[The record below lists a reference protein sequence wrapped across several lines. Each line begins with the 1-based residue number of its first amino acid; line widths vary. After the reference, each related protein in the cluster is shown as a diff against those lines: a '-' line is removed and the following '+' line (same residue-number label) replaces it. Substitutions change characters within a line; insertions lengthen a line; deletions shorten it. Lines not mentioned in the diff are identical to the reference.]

1 MKRISILL
9 GVLVWGRMVRDA
21 ASTCL
26 PFSPGVG
33 AGQRIELLP
42 PARGTCDITLRVRNV
57 LNPKL
62 TNIM

>member
-1 MKRISILL
+1 MKRISMLL
-9 GVLVWGRMVRDA
+9 GVLAWGRMVRDA

-26 PFSPGVG
+26 PFSPVIG

-42 PARGTCDITLRVRNV
+42 PARGTCGITLRVRNV
-57 LNPKL
+57 FNPRL

>member
-1 MKRISILL
+1 MKRISMLL
-9 GVLVWGRMVRDA
+9 GVLAWGRMVRDA

-26 PFSPGVG
+26 PFSPVIG

-42 PARGTCDITLRVRNV
+42 PARGVCGITLRVRNV
-57 LNPKL
+57 FNPKL